1 MRGRASLVTQR
12 SRTHLLMQEAC
23 IQSLGREAPTC
34 QGASKPV
41 HHNWAC
47 VQTTVAEAPVP
58 RAGAHSKRS
67 PHTAAREQSP
77 LPTTREKPTQQGS
90 PSTAEYI
97 ELRKR
102 TVNGRNLLKQHSN
115 YAIHLPSPCS
125 PSHQGYLSRTDFCRS
140 PSLQAQPPC
149 SGTLTLS
156 YHYLHS
162 FLWLT
167 LKHLW
172 FPKHIMR
179 LDHPMMLSVHL
190 PVIYL

>member
-1 MRGRASLVTQR
+1 
-12 SRTHLLMQEAC
+12 MQEARV
-23 IQSLGREAPTC
+23 QSLGREAPTC

-77 LPTTREKPTQQGS
+77 LPTTRKSPQQGS
-90 PSTAEYI
+90 PSTAEHI

-115 YAIHLPSPCS
+115 YAIHLPLPCS

-140 PSLQAQPPC
+140 PFKPSLLAQAHSP
-149 SGTLTLS
+149 SHTTTFTLFCGS
-156 YHYLHS
+156 
-162 FLWLT
+162 
-167 LKHLW
+167 
-172 FPKHIMR
+172 R
-179 LDHPMMLSVHL
+179 
-190 PVIYL
+190 